1 MPGHIKK
8 SEGPDPDPDPW
19 LVVSPELKV
28 KLKAK
33 PYDPKK
39 SCWVPEKATGGY
51 LEGLI
56 DSTDG
61 DKVTVTILTTKDKK
75 VFKKDQVGQVNPPKF
90 DCSDDMSG
98 LTYLNDACVLWNS
111 VVRYKNELIYTYS
124 GLFCIA
130 INPYKRFP
138 IYTQR
143 AMEIYIGKRRSECPP
158 HIFGVA
164 EGSYQGMQNAGKNQS
179 ILITGESG
187 AGKTENT
194 KKVISYFASIGAS
207 GKKKEGEP
215 GLEDKIVQTNPV
227 LEAWGNA
234 KTVRNDNSSRFG
246 KFIRIWF
253 NQAGKLSGAD
263 MVVYLLEKSRLTFQ
277 AELERCYHSFYNLM
291 SDQVVDLKE
300 KCLLSDD
307 IYDYWWV
314 SQGKVTV
321 PSIDDKE
328 DMMFA
333 DEAYDILG
341 FTKEEKYNIYKL
353 TSVVMHMGNL
363 TKDFVPVGKEEQAE
377 VKDDTNARKV
387 AELCGIDS
395 EWMCTYF
402 CKPKLKVGTEW
413 VSKGQ
418 SCSGAANS
426 VAGIGR
432 KIYEL
437 VFRFIVDKCNTTLID
452 LSMKKVQYIGCLDIA
467 GFEIFDYNG
476 FEQICIN
483 FCNEKLQQFFNQHM
497 FVLEQEE
504 YVREGIEWA
513 NVDFGMDLQKCIT
526 MFEKP
531 MGLLAILEEESLFP
545 KATDATFA
553 AKLHE
558 NLLGKCENF
567 QKANPKPDPNA
578 HFAVVH
584 YAATVSYNLTGW
596 LDKNKD
602 PLNDTV
608 VELMKNGSNNLLI
621 ECFHDHPGQPLEA
634 KKDQGGGG
642 RKKGGGKTVSSFY
655 KGQLDDLMKTLYA
668 TDPSFIRCVV
678 PNTHKQPGGVEPGLV
693 MHQYQCN
700 GVLAGIAICRKGFPN
715 KMLYPEFK
723 ARYNILAAGAVAKA
737 KNDKAAAKAV
747 LDTIKLEAEKY
758 RLGHTKVFF
767 RAGILGYM
775 EEVRED
781 RIGSV
786 LSWLQGQ
793 ARGKASRLV
802 FKKMQDQKLALY
814 CLQRTIRN
822 WHIGKTWLWWQLW
835 LAIKPNLKCTKFAQY
850 KAEYEEKIA
859 IAEAN
864 IDKAVAECNKVTA
877 EHDRLLNEKNDLV
890 LALQSGGSAVQDI
903 IDKTNRIEAMK
914 NDVQKQL
921 DDTNMRIKGEEE
933 QKAVINQQAAKV
945 KSEADKLRGETKTLE
960 SQMEACEEDK
970 MTKDSQ
976 IRTLKEEIAHQ
987 EELIAKLQKEKR
999 SIGDSRQKTEEDIQ
1013 AMEDRCNHLNKVK
1026 GKLEQS
1032 LDECEDSLEREKKS
1046 KSDVEKIKRK
1056 VEGDLK
1062 LTQEAVAD
1070 LERIRSELSQTVQRK
1085 EKEISSMSAKIED
1098 EQTLGGKYS
1107 RQIKEL
1113 QGRLEELD
1121 EELAVERQNRAKAEK
1136 NRSLLSRDIEDL
1148 GQKLE
1153 DAGNN
1158 TATQIELN
1166 KKRENELSKLK
1177 AELEESNIA
1186 HEGTLAALRQKHN
1199 NNMSE
1204 LGEQIDSLNKMKG
1217 KAEKD
1222 KAGMERDLQE
1232 ARAGLDEAMRERA
1245 NHERN
1250 GKLTQG
1256 LIVESN
1262 QKLDEMA
1269 RALNEADSS
1278 RKKLQVENQDLTRQ
1292 IEETE
1297 NAIAALNKNKISLT
1311 TQLEDTKRM
1320 GDSEARDRASLLSRF
1335 KNLNTELENLKERID
1350 EENEK
1355 KSDGLKGLSKAHAEV
1370 QLWRSKYETEGLGRV
1385 DELEGVKQKIT
1396 ARLAEAEETIDSLN
1410 QKVAS
1415 TEKTKH
1421 RLETELEDLQLEYE
1435 RVHAAAIITEKRGKN
1450 FDKVVGEWKAKV
1462 DDLSAEI
1469 DASQKECRNYN
1480 SELFRLKAAWDET
1493 VEQLDVVKRENKNL
1507 ADEIKDLLDQ
1517 LGDGGRSIHE
1527 LDKQRRRLEV
1537 EKEELQAALEEAE
1550 AALEQEENKVLRSQ
1564 LELGQVRQEID
1575 RKIQEKEEE
1584 FNNTRKNHQRAMDSM
1599 QASLE
1604 AETRAKAEALRIKKK
1619 LESDINE
1626 LEIAL
1631 DHANKANSEAQK
1643 SIKRYQGQLRDVES
1657 QFEEESR
1664 QRMEIAEKAGL
1675 ADRKAN
1681 ALQGEMEESRALLDS
1696 ADRSKKQC
1704 DMELAD
1710 ARSAVNDMTS
1720 INSKALA
1727 EKRHLESACHTM
1739 HAEIDD
1745 MLHQAKNSEEKA
1757 KKAMVDAARLAD
1769 ELRAEQDHAS
1779 GQEKAKRALDT
1790 QISELDNRLAEAND
1804 NAMKGGRNAMAKL
1817 ESRIREMEIELG
1829 GVQSRTSEAAKAYQK
1844 AERRIKELQ
1853 FQQEEDHKN
1862 QDQMTDLAH
1871 KLQQKIKTY
1880 KKQIEEAEEIAALN
1894 LAKFRKAQ
1902 QELEE
1907 TEDRTKMAEA
1917 QLSLSRQA
1925 RGGSTFM

>member
-8 SEGPDPDPDPW
+8 SEGPDPDPSPW
-19 LVVSPELKV
+19 LIVSDQLKV

-39 SCWVPEKATGGY
+39 SCWVPDKATGGY
-51 LEGLI
+51 FEGLI

-61 DKVTVTILTTKDKK
+61 DKVTVTILETKDKK

-90 DCSDDMSG
+90 DCSDDMAG

-111 VVRYKNELIYTYS
+111 VIRYKNELIYTYS

-143 AMEIYIGKRRSECPP
+143 AIDLFIGKRRTEAPP

-164 EGSYQGMQNAGKNQS
+164 EGSYQGMLQAGKNQS

-194 KKVISYFASIGAS
+194 KKVIAYFAAVGAS
-207 GKKKEGEP
+207 GKKKEGEAS
-215 GLEDKIVQTNPV
+215 LEDKIVQTNPV

-253 NQAGKLSGAD
+253 NQGGKLSGAD
-263 MVVYLLEKSRLTFQ
+263 MVIYLLEKSRLTFQ
-277 AELERCYHSFYNLM
+277 AELERCYHAFYNLM
-291 SDQVVDLKE
+291 SDAVPDLKE
-300 KCLLSDD
+300 KCLLSDN

-314 SQGKVTV
+314 SQGKTSVD
-321 PSIDDKE
+321 SIDDKE
-328 DMMFA
+328 DMQYA
-333 DEAYDILG
+333 HDAYKILG
-341 FTKEEKYNIYKL
+341 FSEEETYNIYKL
-353 TSVVMHMGNL
+353 TSVVMHMGNM

-377 VKDDTNARKV
+377 IKSEDNAIKV
-387 AELCGIDS
+387 AELCGIDA
-395 EWMCTYF
+395 EWMINYF

-413 VSKGQ
+413 VTKGQ
-418 SCSGAANS
+418 TCPQAANS
-426 VAGIGR
+426 VAGIAR

-437 VFRFIVDKCNTTLID
+437 TFRFIMEKCNETLVD
-452 LSMKKVQYIGCLDIA
+452 PTMKKVQYIGCLDIA

-504 YVREGIEWA
+504 YVREGIDWA
-513 NVDFGMDLQKCIT
+513 NVDFGMDLQKCID

-545 KATDATFA
+545 KATDQSFA

-567 QKANPKPDPNA
+567 QKASPKPDPHA
-578 HFAVVH
+578 HFAVIH
-584 YAATVSYNLTGW
+584 YAATVSYNLTSW
-596 LDKNKD
+596 LEKNKD

-608 VELMKNGSNNLLI
+608 VELFKNGSNKLLI
-621 ECFHDHPGQPLEA
+621 ECFKDHPGQPMEV
-634 KKDQGGGG
+634 KKDAGGGG

-678 PNTHKQPGGVEPGLV
+678 PNTHKKPGAVESGLV

-715 KMLYPEFK
+715 KVMYPEFK
-723 ARYNILAAGAVAKA
+723 VRYNILAAGAVAKA

-747 LDTIKLEAEKY
+747 LDVVKLEQEKY

-781 RIGSV
+781 RIGEV
-786 LSWLQGQ
+786 LSWLQSQ
-793 ARGKASRLV
+793 ARGKASRMV

-814 CLQRTIRN
+814 CCQRTIRN
-822 WHIGKTWLWWQLW
+822 FRIGQTWLWWQLW

-859 IAEAN
+859 IAEKNMA
-864 IDKAVAECNKVTA
+864 KAVAECKKVTA
-877 EHDRLLNEKNDLV
+877 EHERLTSEKSELQ

-903 IDKTNRIEAMK
+903 IDKTNRIEGMK
-914 NDVQKQL
+914 NDLQKQV
-921 DDTNMRIKGEEE
+921 DETITRIRSEED
-933 QKAVINQQAAKV
+933 AKSSIESQGGKV
-945 KSEADKLRGETKTLE
+945 RQDADKLRGDIKVLE
-960 SQMEACEEDK
+960 AQLEQCEEDK
-970 MTKDSQ
+970 VTKDGQ
-976 IRTLKEEIAHQ
+976 IRTLKEEIVHQ

-999 SIGDSRQKTEEDIQ
+999 GVGDNRQKAEEDIQ
-1013 AMEDRCNHLNKVK
+1013 AMEDKCNHLNKVK
-1026 GKLEQS
+1026 SKLEQS
-1032 LDECEDSLEREKKS
+1032 LDEVEDSLEREKKS
-1046 KSDVEKIKRK
+1046 KGDVEKLKRR

-1070 LERIRSELSQTVQRK
+1070 LERVKAELTQTIQRK
-1085 EKEISSMSAKIED
+1085 EKELSSMSAKIED

-1107 RQIKEL
+1107 KQIKEL
-1113 QGRLEELD
+1113 QTRLEELD
-1121 EELAVERQNRAKAEK
+1121 EELAIERQNRAKAEK
-1136 NRSLLSRDIEDL
+1136 NRATLSRDIEDL
-1148 GQKLE
+1148 GEKLE

-1158 TATQIELN
+1158 TSTQIELN
-1166 KKRENELSKLK
+1166 KKREAELTKLK
-1177 AELEESNIA
+1177 GELEESNIA

-1199 NNMSE
+1199 NTMSE
-1204 LGEQIDSLNKMKG
+1204 LGEQIDSINKMKA

-1222 KAGMERDLQE
+1222 KGNMERDLQDNRSSLE
-1232 ARAGLDEAMRERA
+1232 EAMRERA
-1245 NHERN
+1245 NIEKN

-1256 LIVESN
+1256 LIVEAN
-1262 QKLDEMA
+1262 QKLDELA
-1269 RALNEADSS
+1269 RALNDADSS
-1278 RKKLQVENQDLTRQ
+1278 KKKLNVENQDLQRQ
-1292 IEETE
+1292 IEDTE
-1297 NAIAALNKNKISLT
+1297 NAIAQLGKQKISLT
-1311 TQLEDTKRM
+1311 TQLEDTKRLA
-1320 GDSEARDRASLLSRF
+1320 DAESRDRASLLSKF
-1335 KNLNTELENLKERID
+1335 KNLNTELESLRERI
-1350 EENEK
+1350 EEESER
-1355 KSDGLKGLSKAHAEV
+1355 KSDLLKGLSKSQAEA
-1370 QLWRSKYETEGLGRV
+1370 QLWRSKYETEGLSRI
-1385 DELEGVKQKIT
+1385 DELEGCKGKLN
-1396 ARLAEAEETIDSLN
+1396 ARLNEAEETIESLN
-1410 QKVAS
+1410 QKVSS

-1435 RVHAAAIITEKRGKN
+1435 RVHASAVISEKRGRN
-1450 FDKVVGEWKAKV
+1450 FDKVVGEWRAKV
-1462 DDLSAEI
+1462 EDLQAEI
-1469 DASQKECRNYN
+1469 DASNKEARNYN
-1480 SELFRLKAAWDET
+1480 SELFRLRAAWDET

-1507 ADEIKDLLDQ
+1507 ADEIRDLLEQ

-1550 AALEQEENKVLRSQ
+1550 AALEQEENKVLRAQ

-1584 FNNTRKNHQRAMDSM
+1584 FDNTRKNHQRAMDSM

-1631 DHANKANSEAQK
+1631 DHANKANAEAHK
-1643 SIKRYQGQLRDVES
+1643 SIKRYQGQLREVEGAY
-1657 QFEEESR
+1657 EEESR
-1664 QRMEIAEKAGL
+1664 QRQEISERGGL
-1675 ADRKAN
+1675 AERKAN
-1681 ALQGEMEESRALLDS
+1681 ALQGELEEARALLDS
-1696 ADRSKKQC
+1696 ADRGKKQA
-1704 DMELAD
+1704 DMELAE
-1710 ARSAVNDMTS
+1710 ARGAVNEMTNVNNRA
-1720 INSKALA
+1720 NSD
-1727 EKRHLESACHTM
+1727 KRRLESVIHTL

-1769 ELRAEQDHAS
+1769 ELRAEQDHS
-1779 GQEKAKRALDT
+1779 NTQEKHKRALEG
-1790 QISELDNRLAEAND
+1790 QLSELDQRLAEANEM
-1804 NAMKGGRNAMAKL
+1804 AAKSGRNAMAKL
-1817 ESRIREMEIELG
+1817 ESRIRELEIELG
-1829 GVQSRTSEAAKAYQK
+1829 NTQAGTSETYKAYQK
-1844 AERRIKELQ
+1844 SERRIKELQ
-1853 FQQEEDHKN
+1853 FQQDEDRKN
-1862 QDQMTDLAH
+1862 QERMGELAT

-1907 TEDRTKMAEA
+1907 AEDRTKMAEG
-1917 QLSLSRQA
+1917 QLSVRSF
-1925 RGGSTFM
+1925 RGGSVF

>member
-1 MPGHIKK
+1 MGRQWDTTSWSTFRMPGHVKK
-8 SEGPDPDPDPW
+8 SEGPDPDPSKW
-19 LVVSPELKV
+19 LYVSYELKE
-28 KLKAK
+28 KNKAK
-33 PYDPKK
+33 PYDAKK
-39 SCWVPEKATGGY
+39 SCWVPDKASGGFV
-51 LEGLI
+51 EGTI
-56 DSTDG
+56 ENTEG
-61 DKVTVTILTTKDKK
+61 EKVTVSVKGEKK
-75 VFKKDQVGQVNPPKF
+75 VFKKDQIGQVNPPKF
-90 DCSDDMSG
+90 DCCVDMSN
-98 LTYLNDACVLWNS
+98 LTYLNDASVLWNLRI
-111 VVRYKNELIYTYS
+111 RYVNELIYTYS

-130 INPYKRFP
+130 VNPYKRFP

-143 AMEIYIGKRRSECPP
+143 AMEIYIGKRRNEVPP
-158 HIFGVA
+158 HIFAIA
-164 EGSYQGMQNAGKNQS
+164 EGAFQGMMVGGKNQS

-194 KKVISYFASIGAS
+194 KKVISYFASIGAT

-253 NQAGKLSGAD
+253 NAGGKLSGAD

-277 AELERCYHSFYNLM
+277 AELERCYHAFYNIM
-291 SDQVVDLKE
+291 SDQVPDLKE
-300 KCLLSDD
+300 KAFLSNH

-314 SQGKVTV
+314 SQGKTTV
-321 PSIDDKE
+321 ESIDDKE
-328 DMMFA
+328 DMMYA
-333 DEAYDILG
+333 DEAFDILG
-341 FTKEEKYNIYKL
+341 FTEEEKYNVYKL
-353 TSVVMHMGNL
+353 TAVVMHMGNL

-377 VKDDTNARKV
+377 VKDETNANKV
-387 AELCGIDS
+387 ADICGVDC
-395 EWMCTYF
+395 EWMITYF

-418 SCSGAANS
+418 TCDGAAQS
-426 VAGIGR
+426 VGGIGR
-432 KIYEL
+432 SIYER
-437 VFRFIVDKCNTTLID
+437 VFTFIMNKCNETLFD
-452 LSMKKVQYIGCLDIA
+452 PTMKKVQYIGCLDIA

-483 FCNEKLQQFFNQHM
+483 FANEKLQQFFNQHM

-504 YVREGIEWA
+504 YVREGLEWG
-513 NVDFGMDLQKCIT
+513 NVGFGMDLQKCIT

-558 NLLGKCENF
+558 NLLGKEENF
-567 QKANPKPDPNA
+567 QKANPRPDPNA

-596 LDKNKD
+596 LFKNKD

-608 VELMKNGSNNLLI
+608 VEMLKNGSNALMVRI
-621 ECFHDHPGQPLEA
+621 FEDHPGQPTEV
-634 KKDQGGGG
+634 KKDAGGGG
-642 RKKGGGKTVSSFY
+642 KKKGGGKTVSAYF

-678 PNTHKQPGGVEPGLV
+678 PNTHKIPGGVEPGLV

-723 ARYNILAAGAVAKA
+723 SRYNILAAGLVAKA

-747 LDTIKLEAEKY
+747 LDFIKLEPEKY

-767 RAGILGYM
+767 RAGILGFM

-786 LSWLQGQ
+786 LSWLQAQ
-793 ARGKASRLV
+793 ARGKASRIV

-822 WHIGKTWLWWQLW
+822 FHIGKTWLWWQLW

-877 EHDRLLNEKNDLV
+877 EHDKLMNEKNELV

-914 NDVQKQL
+914 LDVEKQL
-921 DDTNMRIKGEEE
+921 NDTMARVKAEEE
-933 QKAVINQQAAKV
+933 QKAAISQQATKV
-945 KSEADKLRGETKTLE
+945 KSDADRLRGAIKELE
-960 SQMEACEEDK
+960 SKMEACEEDK
-970 MTKDSQ
+970 ATKDSQ
-976 IRTLKEEIAHQ
+976 IRTLKDEVAHQ
-987 EELIAKLQKEKR
+987 EELIAKLHKEKR
-999 SIGDSRQKTEEDIQ
+999 SIGDSKQKTEEDMQ
-1013 AMEDRCNHLNKVK
+1013 AMEDKCNYLNKVK
-1026 GKLEQS
+1026 GKLDQN
-1032 LDECEDSLEREKKS
+1032 LDECEDNLEREKKA

-1070 LERIRSELSQTVQRK
+1070 LERIRSELGQTVQRK
-1085 EKEISSMSAKIED
+1085 EKELSSMAAKIED

-1107 RQIKEL
+1107 RQVKEL

-1121 EELAVERQNRAKAEK
+1121 EELAIERQNRAKAEK
-1136 NRSLLSRDIEDL
+1136 NRSLLSRDFEDL
-1148 GQKLE
+1148 VQKLE

-1166 KKRENELSKLK
+1166 KKREAELAKLK

-1199 NNMSE
+1199 NNMAE
-1204 LGEQIDSLNKMKG
+1204 LGEQIDGLNKMKA

-1232 ARAGLDEAMRERA
+1232 ARAGLDESMRERA

-1256 LIVESN
+1256 LIVEAN
-1262 QKLDEMA
+1262 QKLDELA

-1278 RKKLQVENQDLTRQ
+1278 RKKLQVENQDLSRQ

-1297 NAIAALNKNKISLT
+1297 NAIAALGKTKISFT

-1320 GDSEARDRASLLSRF
+1320 GDAEARDRASLLSKF
-1335 KNLNTELENLKERID
+1335 KNLNTELENLRERI
-1350 EENEK
+1350 EEESEK
-1355 KSDGLKGLSKAHAEV
+1355 KSDALKALSKAAAEI
-1370 QLWRSKYETEGLGRV
+1370 QLWKSKFETEALGLV
-1385 DELEGVKQKIT
+1385 EELESSRHKLS
-1396 ARLAEAEETIDSLN
+1396 ARLNEAEETIDTLN

-1435 RVHAAAIITEKRGKN
+1435 RVHAAAIITEKRGRN
-1450 FDKVVGEWKAKV
+1450 FDKVIGEWKAKA
-1462 DDLSAEI
+1462 DDLAVEV
-1469 DASQKECRNYN
+1469 DASNKECRNYN

-1493 VEQLDVVKRENKNL
+1493 SQQLDIVKRENKNL

-1550 AALEQEENKVLRSQ
+1550 GTLEQEENKVLRAQ
-1564 LELGQVRQEID
+1564 LELGQTKQEID
-1575 RKIQEKEEE
+1575 RKLPRKKRSLKILAKTMQEPW
-1584 FNNTRKNHQRAMDSM
+1584 TPCRQV
-1599 QASLE
+1599 L
-1604 AETRAKAEALRIKKK
+1604 K
-1619 LESDINE
+1619 LSN
-1626 LEIAL
+1626 APR
-1631 DHANKANSEAQK
+1631 QK
-1643 SIKRYQGQLRDVES
+1643 
-1657 QFEEESR
+1657 
-1664 QRMEIAEKAGL
+1664 
-1675 ADRKAN
+1675 
-1681 ALQGEMEESRALLDS
+1681 LL
-1696 ADRSKKQC
+1696 
-1704 DMELAD
+1704 
-1710 ARSAVNDMTS
+1710 
-1720 INSKALA
+1720 
-1727 EKRHLESACHTM
+1727 
-1739 HAEIDD
+1739 
-1745 MLHQAKNSEEKA
+1745 
-1757 KKAMVDAARLAD
+1757 
-1769 ELRAEQDHAS
+1769 ELR
-1779 GQEKAKRALDT
+1779 
-1790 QISELDNRLAEAND
+1790 
-1804 NAMKGGRNAMAKL
+1804 RNLRVKSM
-1817 ESRIREMEIELG
+1817 S
-1829 GVQSRTSEAAKAYQK
+1829 
-1844 AERRIKELQ
+1844 
-1853 FQQEEDHKN
+1853 
-1862 QDQMTDLAH
+1862 
-1871 KLQQKIKTY
+1871 
-1880 KKQIEEAEEIAALN
+1880 
-1894 LAKFRKAQ
+1894 
-1902 QELEE
+1902 
-1907 TEDRTKMAEA
+1907 
-1917 QLSLSRQA
+1917 
-1925 RGGSTFM
+1925 